1 MRTLTL
7 RRTAVAAVLP
17 LALGSLAACGS
28 NNDSS
33 ATAGDP
39 GAAASSSPTDKAAA
53 EPQAGSTVS
62 STDFLALM
70 KTAAQ
75 KNTTDKVAMTID
87 TSGGQSVTMKG
98 EMDLTGDKPA
108 VQMNM
113 DMSSAG
119 LDQVEMRLVD
129 GVMYMNMGQLTQGKF
144 VKFDLSDP
152 KSPLGSLSSSLDN
165 LDPAQMVGQLHA
177 NAFRHVTYVGSDA
190 AGRHYKATLVSKN
203 SAMVK
208 GLPASALAS
217 LPKTIAYD
225 VWLDSEGRF
234 AKFQVLLPKTSR
246 MTATYSDYGID
257 LHITA
262 PDPSQVTNVPL
273 GGSLG

>member
-1 MRTLTL
+1 MRTLTF
-7 RRTAVAAVLP
+7 RRAAVAAALP
-17 LALGSLAACGS
+17 LALGSLAACG
-28 NNDSS
+28 NDDSS

-39 GAAASSSPTDKAAA
+39 GAAASSAPTDAGA
-53 EPQAGSTVS
+53 EPQAGSAVS
-62 STDFLALM
+62 STDFLALV

-75 KNTTDKVAMTID
+75 KTTTDKVAMTID
-87 TSGGQSVTMKG
+87 TSGGQTITMQG

-108 VQMNM
+108 VQMTM

-129 GVMYMNMGQLTQGKF
+129 GVMYMSMGHLTNGKF

-165 LDPAQMVGQLHA
+165 LDPAQMVGQLGPG
-177 NAFRHVTYVGSDA
+177 AFRHVTYVGSDD
-190 AGRHYKATLVSKN
+190 AGRHYRATLVSKN
-203 SAMVK
+203 SAMLK
-208 GLPASALAS
+208 GLPSSALAS
-217 LPKTIAYD
+217 VPKTMAYD

-234 AKFQVLLPKTSR
+234 AKFQVLLPKMSK

-257 LHITA
+257 LDIKA
-262 PDPSQVTNVPL
+262 PEPSQVTDMPL
-273 GGSLG
+273 GGSLS

>member
-7 RRTAVAAVLP
+7 RRAALAAALP
-17 LALGSLAACGS
+17 LALGSLAACG

-39 GAAASSSPTDKAAA
+39 GAAASSAPTDNAAA
-53 EPQAGSTVS
+53 EPQAGSAVS
-62 STDFLALM
+62 GADFLTLV

-75 KNTTDKVAMTID
+75 KTTTDKVAMTID
-87 TSGGQSVTMKG
+87 SSGGQTVTMEG

-108 VQMNM
+108 VQMTM

-119 LDQVEMRLVD
+119 LGEVEMRLVD
-129 GVMYMNMGQLTQGKF
+129 GVMYMNMGQLSNGKF

-165 LDPAQMVGQLHA
+165 LDPAQMVGHLRPS
-177 NAFRHVTYVGSDA
+177 AFRHVTYVGSDA
-190 AGRHYKATLVSKN
+190 VGRHYKATLVSKN
-203 SAMVK
+203 AAMIT
-208 GLPASALAS
+208 GLPSSALANV
-217 LPKTIAYD
+217 PKTMAYD

-234 AKFQVLLPKTSR
+234 AKFQVLLPKMSK
-246 MTATYSDYGID
+246 MSATYSDYGLD
-257 LHITA
+257 LDITA
-262 PDPSQVTNVPL
+262 PDPSQVTEMPL
-273 GGSLG
+273 GGSLS